1 MKHSLRHIAAFLLSF
16 AILITPVVMT
26 SPRAFS
32 QDIPLLKIGEVQG
45 AIADDE
51 AEPQTFKSPYNNDRV
66 RVQGIVTN
74 LMMID
79 TSGRQLNL
87 FFLQETPENSDGNPN
102 TSDAIQ
108 VLIGAKTAFDDYT
121 PILGDTITVEGKVEE
136 FYDMTRLREIAL
148 VSVDG
153 AVEDLNT
160 AVPAFEYNPTGDAL
174 TVAQKSE
181 RLESM
186 RVFVPE
192 MSYVISGTHLYSS
205 SNDSEV
211 YVMRG
216 DAPVA
221 QRENLYERRVFR
233 DTEALDDGSD
243 NDNPYRISVEANV
256 LKGLAYDYNVNL
268 PPYSTYEVFTSPL
281 TGNLVYAFA
290 RYTLQIDTLP
300 EVQAGVAPDQN
311 TPIVA
316 ADPATQFTVA
326 TFNVENLYD
335 FYNDPFDINDNPENL
350 AFNYVPRTLEAY
362 QTHITKLAR
371 QIVEAMQSP
380 DIIALQ
386 EVEDQ
391 DVCVSGGLIYGTCSG
406 DTDNANSLPDVL
418 EDLSIEIARL
428 TDSAIIYM
436 PAIDRDSADTR
447 GITQAFLYRTD
458 RVTMPIAPEDP
469 ILGPRPDDPN
479 ADRFPMNQEIS
490 NPKSLS
496 RMFAIGT
503 PQYDRAP
510 LVGLFHIFPEGM
522 TSPESPYIEV
532 YVSANHFI
540 SNPDASNVL
549 REGQAAYNIELA
561 QSALAVNPDA
571 YFVIAGDLNNYPYSS
586 EVSLFN
592 AVFNNL
598 WDEIPA
604 VSRYTYIYQGQTQT
618 LDQILVTPALAN
630 LLASV
635 GVAHVNS
642 DYPYQFSED
651 ATSLYAVTDHD
662 PVVATFNFPTE

>member
-1 MKHSLRHIAAFLLSF
+1 MKQSLRGLTAWLLCSS
-16 AILITPVVMT
+16 ILIAPVGVMT
-26 SPRAFS
+26 PKAFS
-32 QDIPLLKIGEVQG
+32 QDTPLLKIGEVQG
-45 AIADDE
+45 AVTNDE
-51 AEPQTFKSPYNNDRV
+51 SDPQTFGSPHKNE
-66 RVQGIVTN
+66 RVQVQGVVTN

-87 FFLQETPENSDGNPN
+87 FFLQETPENSDGDSN

-121 PILGDTITVEGKVEE
+121 PVLGDIITVEGKVEE
-136 FYDMTRLREIAL
+136 FYDMTRLREIKL

-153 AVEDLNT
+153 QVEDLEA
-160 AVPAFEYNPTGDAL
+160 AVPSVEFNPTGETLAID
-174 TVAQKSE
+174 QMSE

-192 MSYVISGTHLYSS
+192 MSYTISATHLYASS
-205 SNDSEV
+205 DDSEV

-216 DAPVA
+216 DVPVA
-221 QRENLYERRVFR
+221 QRENLYERRVWR
-233 DTEALDDGSD
+233 DTEALDDGLAG
-243 NDNPYRISVEANV
+243 DNPYRISVEANV

-268 PPYSTYEVFTSPL
+268 PAYSTYETFTTPL

-316 ADPATQFTVA
+316 ADPASQFTIA

-362 QTHITKLAR
+362 QTHITKLAH
-371 QIVEAMQSP
+371 QIVEALHSP
-380 DIIALQ
+380 DILGLQ
-386 EVEDQ
+386 EIEDQ
-391 DVCVSGGLIYGTCSG
+391 DVCVGGLIYGTCSNEV
-406 DTDNANSLPDVL
+406 DNANGLPDAL
-418 EDLSIEIARL
+418 EDLSIEIAHL
-428 TDSAIIYM
+428 TNSAIIYM

-458 RVTMPIAPEDP
+458 RVAMPIAPEDP

-479 ADRFPMNQEIS
+479 ADKFPMNQEIS

-496 RMFAIGT
+496 KMFAIGT

-510 LVGLFHIFPEGM
+510 LVGLFHIFPAGM
-522 TSPESPYIEV
+522 TAPDSPYIEV
-532 YVSANHFI
+532 YIADNHFI

-549 REGQAAYNIELA
+549 REGQASYNIELA
-561 QSALAVNPDA
+561 QSVLAANPDA
-571 YFVIAGDLNNYPYSS
+571 YYIVAGDLNNYPYSS
-586 EVSLFN
+586 EVSLFEP
-592 AVFNNL
+592 VFNNL

-604 VSRYTYIYQGQTQT
+604 VSRYTYVYQGQTQT
-618 LDQILVTPALAN
+618 LDQILVSPALTE

-642 DYPYQFSED
+642 DYPYQLMED
-651 ATSLYAVTDHD
+651 ATSLYHSTDHD
-662 PVVATFNFPTE
+662 PVVATFNFPAE

>member
-1 MKHSLRHIAAFLLSF
+1 MRLSLPRFAALIWCTTLLIGFSG
-16 AILITPVVMT
+16 AETRT
-26 SPRAFS
+26 TFS
-32 QDIPLLKIGEVQG
+32 QTVPLLKIGEVQG
-45 AIADDE
+45 AVSDDE
-51 AEPQTFKSPYNNDRV
+51 TEPKTLKSPYNNDRV
-66 RVQGIVTN
+66 QVQGVVTN

-87 FFLQETPENSDGNPN
+87 FFLQETPENSDGDPN

-108 VLIGAKTAFDDYT
+108 VLIGAKTSFDDYT
-121 PILGDTITVEGKVEE
+121 PVIGDIITVEGKVEE
-136 FYDMTRLREIAL
+136 FYDMSRLREIKL
-148 VSVDG
+148 ISVDG
-153 AVEDLNT
+153 TVENLET
-160 AVPAFEYNPTGDAL
+160 AVPAVEFNPMGETLSID
-174 TVAQKSE
+174 QMCE

-192 MSYVISGTHLYSS
+192 MTYAVSGTHLYVS
-205 SNDSEV
+205 SNDTEV
-211 YVMRG
+211 YVIRG
-216 DAPVA
+216 DAPVG

-233 DTEALDDGSD
+233 DTETLDDGLSGG
-243 NDNPYRISVEANV
+243 NPYRISVEANV

-268 PPYSTYEVFTSPL
+268 PPYSTYDVFTSPL
-281 TGNLVYAFA
+281 TGNLVYAYA
-290 RYTLQIDTLP
+290 RYTLQIDALP
-300 EVQAGVAPDQN
+300 EVQPSVAPDQN
-311 TPIVA
+311 APIVA

-335 FYNDPFDINDNPENL
+335 FYNDPFDHNDNPDNL
-350 AFNYVPRTLEAY
+350 SFNYVPRTLEAY

-391 DVCVSGGLIYGTCSG
+391 DVCLGGLIYGSCSG
-406 DTDNANSLPDVL
+406 DSDNVNGLPDVL
-418 EDLSIEIARL
+418 EDLSSEIARL
-428 TDSAIIYM
+428 TNSAILYM

-447 GITQAFLYRTD
+447 GITQAYLYRTD

-479 ADRFPMNQEIS
+479 ADKFPMNQEVS
-490 NPKSLS
+490 NPKALC

-510 LVGLFHIFPEGM
+510 LIGLFQIFPQGM
-522 TSPESPYIEV
+522 TSPDSPYIEV
-532 YVSANHFI
+532 YVSNNHFI

-549 REGQAAYNIELA
+549 REGQAAYNLELA
-561 QSALAVNPDA
+561 QSVLALNPDA
-571 YFVIAGDLNNYPYSS
+571 YFIVAGDLNNYPYST
-586 EVSLFN
+586 EVMLFD

-604 VSRYTYIYQGQTQT
+604 AARYTYIYQGQTQT
-618 LDQILVTPALAN
+618 LDQILVTPSLAE

-635 GVAHVNS
+635 GAAHVNS
-642 DYPYQFSED
+642 DYPYQFGED
-651 ATSLYAVTDHD
+651 ATSLYSATDHD

>member
-1 MKHSLRHIAAFLLSF
+1 MKHSLRSIAVLLLCF
-16 AILITPVVMT
+16 AILIGPMT
-26 SPRAFS
+26 LRQAYS
-32 QDIPLLKIGEVQG
+32 QDAPLLKIGEVQG
-45 AIADDE
+45 VVSDDE
-51 AEPQTFKSPYNNDRV
+51 AEPQILKSPYKDDRV
-66 RVQGIVTN
+66 RVQGVVTN

-87 FFLQETPENSDGNPN
+87 FFLQEPPENSDGDPN

-108 VLIGAKTAFDDYT
+108 VLIGAKTSFDDYT
-121 PILGDTITVEGKVEE
+121 PVLGDIVTVEGKVEE
-136 FYDMTRLREIAL
+136 FYEMTRLREIAL

-160 AVPAFEYNPTGDAL
+160 AVPAIEFNPTGDAL
-174 TVAQKSE
+174 TIAQVSE

-186 RVFVPE
+186 RVVVPE
-192 MSYVISGTHLYSS
+192 MSYTVSGTHLYAS

-211 YVMRG
+211 YVVRG

-221 QRENLYERRVFR
+221 QRENLYERRVYR
-233 DTEALDDGSD
+233 DTETLDDGLD

-256 LKGLAYDYNVNL
+256 LKGLAHDYNVNL
-268 PPYSTYEVFTSPL
+268 PPYSTYQVFTSPL

-316 ADPATQFTVA
+316 ADPTTQFSVA

-335 FYNDPFDINDNPENL
+335 FHNDPFDINDNPENL

-391 DVCVSGGLIYGTCSG
+391 DVCVGGGLLYGTCSG
-406 DTDNANSLPDVL
+406 DTDNANGLPDVL
-418 EDLSIEIARL
+418 EDLSIEIALL
-428 TDSAIIYM
+428 TNSTVIYM
-436 PAIDRDSADTR
+436 SAIDRDSADTR

-458 RVTMPIAPEDP
+458 RVAMPIAPEDP
-469 ILGPRPDDPN
+469 ILGPRPNDPN
-479 ADRFPMNQEIS
+479 ADKFPMNQEIS

-510 LVGLFHIFPEGM
+510 LVGLFHIFPAGM

-561 QSALAVNPDA
+561 QSVLAINPDA
-571 YFVIAGDLNNYPYSS
+571 YFVVAGDLNNYPYSS
-586 EVSLFN
+586 EVSLFD

-604 VSRYTYIYQGQTQT
+604 VSRYTYIYQGQAQT
-618 LDQILVTPALAN
+618 LDQILVAPALAN

-642 DYPYQFSED
+642 DYPYHFGED
-651 ATSLYAVTDHD
+651 VTSLYSATDHD